1 MTGETEPPEALVA
14 RYAAALSERM
24 AERAAALRALFDGLD
39 PASLPQGTVRLCLEC
54 WPDSPPFAI
63 TAFAMD
69 EAACDLEDDTGAL
82 EALNEGLERLTPL
95 ISEEEQDGFMLWE
108 EDPKWGRVLAEDQ
121 PTDMLDL
128 LALAAP
134 RLSQASAGFAARFG
148 GAVVFGLH
156 DHREET
162 LHAGAGQAGAAAP
175 PAERGGLSAL
185 LRRFRRSG

>member
-1 MTGETEPPEALVA
+1 MTGASETPEALVA
-14 RYAAALSERM
+14 RYAAALSQRM

-39 PASLPQGTVRLCLEC
+39 PASLPQGTVRLHLEC

-69 EAACDLEDDTGAL
+69 EAACDAAGDGAAL
-82 EALNEGLERLTPL
+82 EALNEGLQRLTPL
-95 ISEEEQDGFMLWE
+95 FSEKEQDGFMLWE
-108 EDPKWGRVLAEDQ
+108 EDPKWGRVVAEDQ
-121 PTDMLDL
+121 PTDTLDL
-128 LALAAP
+128 HALAAP
-134 RLSQASAGFAARFG
+134 WLAEASAGFAARFG
-148 GAVVFGLH
+148 GDVVFGLH

-162 LHAGAGQAGAAAP
+162 LHAGAGRERATA